1 VTRTVVV
8 LAGGLGT
15 RVAHLTG
22 SSAKAMLPIDGRP
35 FLDFKLAELVA
46 AGAEHIFLLV
56 GHGAEEIRSRVETHR
71 CGASVT
77 LVEDGP
83 VLLGT
88 GGAVRRACD
97 RLPERFWVTYGD
109 TLLDVPLRQVEE
121 WTEARGLPAAMTVLH
136 NRDRWETSN
145 VSIDRDRVVAYEKGG
160 EPGTHEHLDYGMLWL
175 PARAFSEEELP
186 DAFDLGMVIERLVQ
200 AGDLGAWV
208 VEHRFHDVGT
218 EAAWQKTDRW
228 ARDSG
233 QWARLQSEIGQR
245 Q

>member
-22 SSAKAMLPIDGRP
+22 SSPKALLPIDGRP

-46 AGAEHIFLLV
+46 AGAEHIVVLV
-56 GHGAEEIRSRVETHR
+56 GHGAEEIRTRVEAQP

-83 VLLGT
+83 ALLGT
-88 GGAVRRACD
+88 GGAVRRASD

-121 WTEARGLPAAMTVLH
+121 WIVDRGLPAAMTVLH
-136 NRDRWETSN
+136 NRDQWETSN
-145 VSIDRDRVVAYEKGG
+145 VSIESDRVVAYEKGS
-160 EPGTHEHLDYGMLWL
+160 EPGTHDYLDYGALWL
-175 PARAFSEEELP
+175 PAHAFSDEALP
-186 DAFDLGMVIERLVQ
+186 DAFDLGMVVERLVQ

-218 EAAWQKTDRW
+218 EAAWQETDRW
-228 ARDSG
+228 AKDSG
-233 QWARLQSEIGQR
+233 QWARLQTAIGQLR
-245 Q
+245 